1 MSEQQMITCPNC
13 GANLRIDDDRD
24 IFFCEY
30 CGTKIQNPAR
40 KKIDVHTE
48 HTFRFVNQNKLER
61 ERMENEN
68 MNRNASKYGMLKTL
82 GILMMF
88 FIPAIF
94 CFLLDIINRL
104 FLK

>member
-30 CGTKIQNPAR
+30 CGTKIQNPTR
-40 KKIDVHTE
+40 KKINVQTE

-61 ERMENEN
+61 ERMENEE
-68 MNRNASKYGMLKTL
+68 RNKSMSKQ
-82 GILMMF
+82 
-88 FIPAIF
+88 
-94 CFLLDIINRL
+94 DIIIGLVGTALLLAFFMFTFGFSIVVEL
-104 FLK
+104 FGK

>member
-1 MSEQQMITCPNC
+1 MSTLKNVTCPNC
-13 GANLRIDDDRD
+13 GANLSIDDDRD

-61 ERMENEN
+61 ERMENEE
-68 MNRNASKYGMLKTL
+68 RNKPMSKQDIIIGLVGTALLLAFFMFTL
-82 GILMMF
+82 GYS
-88 FIPAIF
+88 
-94 CFLLDIINRL
+94 IIVEL
-104 FLK
+104 FGK

>member
-1 MSEQQMITCPNC
+1 MSEQRMITCPNC
-13 GANLRIDDDRD
+13 GASLRIDDDRD

-61 ERMENEN
+61 ERAANEE
-68 MNRNASKYGMLKTL
+68 RNKSMSKQ
-82 GILMMF
+82 
-88 FIPAIF
+88 
-94 CFLLDIINRL
+94 DIIIGLVGTALLLAFFMFTFGFSIIVEL
-104 FLK
+104 FGK